1 MSVHETDTVD
11 YIYVEEQSEAPVL
24 VVSDPLGW
32 TPPEEDPHIEL
43 LREKLNTQIVF
54 VNTGQLVQVWPEFR
68 DGKIVWVEVAARCSL
83 TPRAEEFY
91 HHASKVMAEANMQLR
106 FMLLS

>member
-11 YIYVEEQSEAPVL
+11 YIYLEEDEDAPVL

-32 TPPEEDPHIEL
+32 TPPEENPHLEL
-43 LREKLNTQIVF
+43 LREKFNTQIQF
-54 VNTGQLVQVWPEFR
+54 VSSGQIIQVWPEFR
-68 DGKIVWVEVAARCSL
+68 DGKVVWVEVAGRCALS
-83 TPRAEEFY
+83 PRAEDFY
-91 HHASKVMAEANMQLR
+91 HHAGTTMADANIRLR